1 MLLFLEF
8 FNFLGEIIRSYF
20 GVYGLFLGMLA
31 MGCGI
36 AIANVL
42 LPSFIKEKFP
52 KKMASIMGIYSL
64 VLSISSIMGI
74 ALAIPLLSVFDL
86 AGAMFSGL
94 FFLL

>member
-1 MLLFLEF
+1 
-8 FNFLGEIIRSYF
+8 
-20 GVYGLFLGMLA
+20 

-52 KKMASIMGIYSL
+52 KMASIMGIYSL

-86 AGAMFSGL
+86 AGAMF
-94 FFLL
+94 FWAIFLL